1 MPDRPIAFHPA
12 SVLFET
18 PSHADLL
25 QKPGVHDLVSDV
37 MEELLEIASL
47 HHCKFPADFKAKT
60 IENMLVPTS
69 DPSTMY
75 QDFTARRPMEVETYL
90 GAPLQMANKAGI
102 KAPRIQTLYALLR
115 HVNSVAKD
123 RPPPA
128 SPAIGQPPV
137 RIGSAPPPQRPMN
150 GPGNGPMNGNGR
162 GMRGP
167 PPNGM
172 AIGPPGRRGPPPAN
186 GYRPQ
191 MNGYPPRGPS
201 QLARRPS
208 FEEANLDEF
217 SHVVLYDDIPEGDVT
232 AYGDAVNGVPAG
244 GDLALRERE
253 LMLRQR
259 ELQLRE
265 QELAMRRGS
274 GGRRFSKNR
283 QPDFDDDDDDE
294 YFDPTDHRGPPLPQ
308 IDPDNFDMMSVTS
321 RRHNKRNTNQ
331 GQVRKN
337 LLDGVPGMRP
347 GAYGRPHYGR
357 NRASAQI
364 ITDMPELG
372 TNILDN
378 PMMGFSSDRYATV
391 DRKQIR
397 DESRTNSLT
406 ASRLQEMGHAGGPY
420 PPPPNR
426 RTSQSPGNPFGPAGR
441 GMGRPSPPNDGYPQ
455 PRPPRN
461 GRPSPPGVQ
470 APVARYPPGQGNS
483 VHPQQVEQQVGVSK
497 PFPPPKG
504 PKSLTGSA
512 SASAGSGDSG
522 SAHLESDPSAH
533 SSTSSFI
540 HRQMMSVQ

>member
-1 MPDRPIAFHPA
+1 
-12 SVLFET
+12 
-18 PSHADLL
+18 
-25 QKPGVHDLVSDV
+25 
-37 MEELLEIASL
+37 
-47 HHCKFPADFKAKT
+47 
-60 IENMLVPTS
+60 
-69 DPSTMY
+69 MY

-90 GAPLQMANKAGI
+90 GAPLQMANNAGI
-102 KAPRIQTLYALLR
+102 HAPRIQTLYALLH

-123 RPPPA
+123 RPPPV
-128 SPAIGQPPV
+128 SPALGQPAA
-137 RIGSAPPPQRPMN
+137 RLGSGPPSQRPMN
-150 GPGNGPMNGNGR
+150 GSMNAPMNGQLNGSMNGHGR

-167 PPNGM
+167 PNGM
-172 AIGPPGRRGPPPAN
+172 PIGPPGRRGPPPVN
-186 GYRPQ
+186 GFRVP

-201 QLARRPS
+201 QLQRRPS
-208 FEEANLDEF
+208 FEEPNLDEF
-217 SHVVLYDDIPEGDVT
+217 SHVVLYDDIPEGDVAA
-232 AYGDAVNGVPAG
+232 AYGDGVNGTAAPS
-244 GDLALRERE
+244 DLALRERE

-265 QELAMRRGS
+265 QEVAMRRGS

-283 QPDFDDDDDDE
+283 RPDFDDDEDEDD
-294 YFDPTDHRGPPLPQ
+294 YFDPTDPRGPPPPQ

-321 RRHNKRNTNQ
+321 RRHNKRTTSQ
-331 GQVRKN
+331 GQMRKN
-337 LLDGVPGMRP
+337 MFEGGNAMRP
-347 GAYGRPHYGR
+347 GAYGRPQMGR
-357 NRASAQI
+357 NRTSAQI

-378 PMMGFSSDRYATV
+378 PMMGFSSDRYANV

-406 ASRLQEMGHAGGPY
+406 ASRLQEMGHTGGPY
-420 PPPPNR
+420 PAPPNR
-426 RTSQSPGNPFGPAGR
+426 RTSQSPGNPFSPGGR

>member
-1 MPDRPIAFHPA
+1 
-12 SVLFET
+12 
-18 PSHADLL
+18 
-25 QKPGVHDLVSDV
+25 VHDLVSDV
-37 MEELLEIASL
+37 IDELLEIADF
-47 HHCKFPADFKAKT
+47 HQCKFPADFKAKT
-60 IENMLVPTS
+60 IKNMLAPTS

-90 GAPLQMANKAGI
+90 GAPLQMAKDVGI
-102 KAPRIQTLYALLR
+102 KVPRIQTLYALLH

-128 SPAIGQPPV
+128 SPAVGQPPA

-150 GPGNGPMNGNGR
+150 GQMNGAINGNGR
-162 GMRGP
+162 GIRGP

-172 AIGPPGRRGPPPAN
+172 PMGPPGRRGPPPVN
-186 GYRPQ
+186 GFRGP

-201 QLARRPS
+201 QLQRRPS

-217 SHVVLYDDIPEGDVT
+217 SHVVLYDDIPEGGVAT
-232 AYGDAVNGVPAG
+232 AYGDTVNGG
-244 GDLALRERE
+244 STSGDLAMRERE

-265 QELAMRRGS
+265 QEMAMRRGS

-283 QPDFDDDDDDE
+283 QPDFDDDDDDD
-294 YFDPTDHRGPPLPQ
+294 YFDPTDPRGPPLPQ

-321 RRHNKRNTNQ
+321 RRHNKRTTSQ
-331 GQVRKN
+331 GQLRKN
-337 LLDGVPGMRP
+337 MYEGGPAMRP
-347 GAYGRPHYGR
+347 GAYGRPQLSRH
-357 NRASAQI
+357 RASAQI

-378 PMMGFSSDRYATV
+378 PLMGFSSDRYANV
-391 DRKQIR
+391 DRKQMR

-406 ASRLQEMGHAGGPY
+406 AGRLQEMGHMGGPY

-426 RTSQSPGNPFGPAGR
+426 RTSQSPGNPFSPVGR
-441 GMGRPSPPNDGYPQ
+441 GMGRPSPPNDSYPQ

>member
-1 MPDRPIAFHPA
+1 M
-12 SVLFET
+12 
-18 PSHADLL
+18 
-25 QKPGVHDLVSDV
+25 PGVHELVSDV
-37 MEELLEIASL
+37 IDELLEIAAL

-69 DPSTMY
+69 APSTMY

-90 GAPLQMANKAGI
+90 GAPLQMAKDAGI
-102 KAPRIQTLYALLR
+102 KVPRIQTIYALL
-115 HVNSVAKD
+115 HHINSVAKD
-123 RPPPA
+123 RPPPR
-128 SPAIGQPPV
+128 SPAIGQPPA
-137 RIGSAPPPQRPMN
+137 RIGSAPPPQRLVN
-150 GPGNGPMNGNGR
+150 GPTNGAINGPMNGNGR

-167 PPNGM
+167 HPNGM
-172 AIGPPGRRGPPPAN
+172 PMGPPGRRGPPPVN
-186 GYRPQ
+186 GFRGP
-191 MNGYPPRGPS
+191 MNGYPPRGPG
-201 QLARRPS
+201 QLQRRPS
-208 FEEANLDEF
+208 FEDANLDEF
-217 SHVVLYDDIPEGDVT
+217 SHVVLYDDIPEGGVAAT
-232 AYGDAVNGVPAG
+232 FGDAANGGAAP
-244 GDLALRERE
+244 GDLTMRERE

-265 QELAMRRGS
+265 QEMAMRRGS
-274 GGRRFSKNR
+274 GGRHFSKNR
-283 QPDFDDDDDDE
+283 QPDFDDDDDDD
-294 YFDPTDHRGPPLPQ
+294 YFDPTDPRGPPPPQ

-321 RRHNKRNTNQ
+321 RRHNKRTTSQ
-331 GQVRKN
+331 GQLRKN
-337 LLDGVPGMRP
+337 MYEGGPTMRA
-347 GAYGRPHYGR
+347 GSYGRPQLGR

-378 PMMGFSSDRYATV
+378 PLMGFSSDRYANV

-406 ASRLQEMGHAGGPY
+406 AGRLQEMGHMGGPY
-420 PPPPNR
+420 PGPPNR
-426 RTSQSPGNPFGPAGR
+426 RTSQSPGNPFSPGGR

-455 PRPPRN
+455 PRPARN

-533 SSTSSFI
+533 SSTSSFM